1 RVKTGDCIPSNSW
14 RKWVPFGSRTYC
26 PDRNLT
32 TLNHLVRLPNGTHFL
47 HEFDGMQSPV
57 LTLCRNDTA
66 PLEIHGG
73 HAHRWTS
80 GQVDGNFRSGTIDL
94 GCLHSI
100 DI

>member
-1 RVKTGDCIPSNSW
+1 MNCIELRVC
-14 RKWVPFGSRTYC
+14 VTYC

-73 HAHRWTS
+73 HAHRWTG

-100 DI
+100 DIQYKLFQSKQFW